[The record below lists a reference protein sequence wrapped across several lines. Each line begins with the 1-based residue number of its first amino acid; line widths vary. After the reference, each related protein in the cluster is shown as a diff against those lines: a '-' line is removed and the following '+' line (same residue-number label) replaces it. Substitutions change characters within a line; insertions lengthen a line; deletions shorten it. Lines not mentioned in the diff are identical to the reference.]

1 MITCKDVIEK
11 RKTRWNER
19 HDIEFDKQLVEAS
32 VAKILSEPTLR
43 QEVYDKPYLLIEIA
57 FTIVDKD
64 RRTVPFFLNDVQK
77 DFIEKLETLGTDK
90 PFFVLKGRQ
99 QGFTSLI
106 TAIQL
111 SFAIVRRNFSG
122 FTMSHRADSTRSI
135 FNDKAKAVYDR
146 LPDLL
151 KPTEKYNNSYELSF
165 SKLESSWRVAT
176 ASDSA
181 GRGMTIS
188 FIHFSEVA
196 FYECSLSTLQSGIGE
211 AITAGAIQVYE
222 TTANGYN
229 QAKDLWDSG
238 SCHNLFYEWSR
249 SPEYRCTDFSYLD
262 QCTDA
267 WISARKKLLADM
279 GCDREQIAWYCKKYA
294 EYIDKSLIRQEY
306 PISPL
311 EAFISSG
318 SSVFDMERINEQM
331 IVASRLQAVRIG
343 RFEYDRV
350 NGPVKNPAGEVI
362 GFQPR
367 IENIRFVDAPNGPV
381 TIHAEPEKKTQRI
394 SGKDVVT
401 ALAPYA
407 IGGDTAGTGT
417 DYFTAKVIHNMT
429 GRTVATFRQQRMDDD
444 LYAEQMFCLGK
455 YYNDAMIGI
464 EINYSRQPT
473 RYLVTLGYPN
483 MYMRET
489 IDHVSDKRM
498 MDYGFQTT
506 TRTKPV
512 IIAELVKLFREDPSI
527 EPDMQTLKEMAT
539 FVRKENGSTEAIEG
553 EHDDLVM
560 ALAIGHFV
568 SGQQTHT
575 WIPVK
580 QPEDRWIENNFHS
593 ANRNRSYVNWEDY

>member
-1 MITCKDVIEK
+1 MITCRDIIDK
-11 RKTRWNER
+11 RKARWAEK
-19 HDIEFDKQLVEAS
+19 HDIEFDSKLVEAS
-32 VAKILSEPTLR
+32 VAKILSEVALR
-43 QEVYDKPYLLIEIA
+43 DEVHARPYLLIEIA

-77 DFIEKLETLGTDK
+77 DFIDKLETLGTDK
-90 PFFVLKGRQ
+90 PFFILKGRQ

-122 FTMSHRADSTRSI
+122 FTMSHRADSTRAI
-135 FNDKAKAVYDR
+135 FNDKAKSVYDR

-176 ASDSA
+176 ASDA
-181 GRGMTIS
+181 TGRGMTIS

-196 FYECSLSTLQSGIGE
+196 FYECPLSTLQSGIGQ

-238 SCHNLFYEWSR
+238 SCHNLFYEWWR
-249 SPEYRCTDFSYLD
+249 SPEYRSTDYSYID
-262 QCTDA
+262 QCGDA
-267 WISARKKLLADM
+267 WITARKKLLQDM
-279 GCDREQIAWYCKKYA
+279 GCDREQIAWYCKKYT

-318 SSVFDMERINEQM
+318 SSVFDIERINEQM
-331 IVASRLQAVRIG
+331 IVASRLQAARIG
-343 RFEYDRV
+343 CFEYDRV
-350 NGPVKNPAGEVI
+350 PEPIKDASGQVI
-362 GFQPR
+362 DIRHR
-367 IENIRFVDAPNGPV
+367 IDNIRFVDSPGGSV
-381 TIHAEPEKKTQRI
+381 TIHTEPEKQIQRI
-394 SGKDVVT
+394 GGEDVVT

-417 DYFTAKVIHNMT
+417 DYFTAKVVNCIT
-429 GRTVATFRQQRMDDD
+429 GRTVATFRRQRMDDD
-444 LYAEQMFCLGK
+444 LYAEQIYCLGK

-473 RYLVTLGYPN
+473 RHLAALGYPTL
-483 MYMRET
+483 YMRET
-489 IDHVSDKRM
+489 IDHLSDKRM

-506 TRTKPV
+506 SRTKPV
-512 IIAELVKLFREDPSI
+512 IIAELVKIFREDPTI

-560 ALAIGHFV
+560 ALAIAHFV
-568 SGQQTHT
+568 SGQQTHS

-580 QPEDRWIENNFHS
+580 QPENRWIESHFHME
-593 ANRNRSYVNWEDY
+593 NTNGSYINWEDY